1 MTPPL
6 TGLKRF
12 LKTLQCAERARLGY
26 GYHDGYLD
34 SSKSSHTKS
43 DPATRPP
50 WSSCEHGPEEGLSVD
65 HAPAAKRDKNVEPGW
80 LHKRPAATPS
90 LVGSF
95 ALGMFVPS
103 ALCGAVGPRGGPTSG
118 WQPLLPTGWQPRDN
132 TPQSELWWAF
142 QKRLAGEAAEY
153 QPRSAGEASGLVLF
167 GDSITERL
175 RCTSLGQPKQ
185 EALDDGLLNMVN
197 ATFRTRWP
205 AVQLHGVSGDV
216 AEPDLLWRVTEG
228 GELSPQMAADPRLLM
243 SLLIGTNDIGRMNK
257 TAADTHKSV
266 IAVARALLAGSQGL
280 LLINAILPRA
290 PSPFDN
296 GFGNGTRI
304 DWARVHETNAL
315 LAQSTRLLGREF
327 GAGRVAFA
335 NCTDLPFRGKDK
347 FHVNLRTMP
356 DRVHPNGLGWR
367 QLYDK
372 CLQPELQHL
381 ERRATQGA

>member
-1 MTPPL
+1 MCA
-6 TGLKRF
+6 GL
-12 LKTLQCAERARLGY
+12 AEITSL
-26 GYHDGYLD
+26 
-34 SSKSSHTKS
+34 
-43 DPATRPP
+43 
-50 WSSCEHGPEEGLSVD
+50 CC
-65 HAPAAKRDKNVEPGW
+65 N
-80 LHKRPAATPS
+80 PS